1 MTEFTLSQMIFLL
14 VGLLLGAVSAWLFLR
29 RSHSLA
35 LELIKRD
42 YEAREVAANNQWGL
56 REQALQHESERL
68 KQLAEEF
75 SERCGQ
81 YQLNAQEQNDR
92 LNKAQQELA
101 AAREKLLYLDEVKE
115 QLRAS
120 EQSNSDLRSAQ
131 AELTTRLAAER
142 ESFTEQL
149 ALLKNAK
156 AELTTEF
163 ENLANKIFDHK
174 QQQFSQSSK
183 TLLESSLDPLKL
195 QLGEFRRKVEDVY
208 DKENAERNRLAGQI
222 VELQKQAQKIGE
234 DAVNLAQALK
244 GNNKSQG
251 NWGEVVLERILEQ
264 SGLQK
269 GREYDTQ
276 VSFASDDGGR
286 RMPDVIVHLP
296 EGKDLVIDAKV
307 SLVDYEKYCSS
318 TDDIER
324 RQYLN

>member
-1 MTEFTLSQMIFLL
+1 MAVTEFTLSQMIFLL

-92 LNKAQQELA
+92 LNKAQQERA
-101 AAREKLLYLDEVKE
+101 AARENLLYLDEVKE
-115 QLRAS
+115 QWRAS
-120 EQSNSDLRSAQ
+120 GQSNSDLRSAQ
-131 AELTTRLAAER
+131 AELTPRLAAER

-264 SGLQK
+264 SGL
-269 GREYDTQ
+269 
-276 VSFASDDGGR
+276 
-286 RMPDVIVHLP
+286 
-296 EGKDLVIDAKV
+296 
-307 SLVDYEKYCSS
+307 
-318 TDDIER
+318 
-324 RQYLN
+324 